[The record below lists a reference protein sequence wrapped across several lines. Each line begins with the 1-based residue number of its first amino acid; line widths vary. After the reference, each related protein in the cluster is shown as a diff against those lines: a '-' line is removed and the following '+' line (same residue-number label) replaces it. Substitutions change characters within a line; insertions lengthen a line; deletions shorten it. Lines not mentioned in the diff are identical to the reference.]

1 MNTIIKDYKKLIL
14 ECDVTHKDF
23 RYDEMDLCWY
33 DYTEI
38 KESITYR
45 YHNYFSLISHESLDR
60 LKTRLTDS
68 KNQEWML
75 NTVSLK
81 EIYEVMGNPIVL
93 LSSFLCADFNNK
105 VTVVKVIDNESY
117 QRVLRRLTIKYFEE
131 IKDELHNAK
140 NTDNFFDY
148 TEEQLLHGDIIKQFR
163 DEVLNL
169 NENIPKKT
177 NLKFKK

>member
-14 ECDVTHKDF
+14 ECDITHQDF
-23 RYDEMDLCWY
+23 KYDEIDLCWY

-38 KESITYR
+38 KESIMYR
-45 YHNYFSLISHESLDR
+45 HHKSFLLISHESLDR

-68 KNQEWML
+68 ENQEWVL

-81 EIYEVMGNPIVL
+81 EIYDVMGNPIVL

-105 VTVVKVIDNESY
+105 ETVVKIIENESY
-117 QRVLRRLTIKYFEE
+117 QRVLRRLTIKYFED

-169 NENIPKKT
+169 NENVSKKT
-177 NLKFKK
+177 KIKK